1 MNYAVF
7 GKNTEN
13 AKKYADIKLVTNDER
28 SYLGPQPNIMQLTKQ
43 FSGKLLASDT
53 TKTKVVM
60 NKPDYLGF
68 FIQSFSKIEM
78 DGF

>member
-1 MNYAVF
+1 MMKGATQDHNQ
-7 GKNTEN
+7 T
-13 AKKYADIKLVTNDER
+13 
-28 SYLGPQPNIMQLTKQ
+28 IMQLTKQ